1 MAYNNM
7 DKGGGGGGGGPLD
20 GQIDWGGNGGKI
32 YECWV
37 VQPCCDGYC
46 CATWFCCGCF
56 NACKMFAWSL
66 DQPCSIVN
74 HCLPYTCL
82 GPCVSCSMRHN
93 IRRKAGVAGGGPMN
107 GFIGDC
113 LFAYCLGACSYCQ
126 MLRAAHTLGGKG
138 SWDFFGDPKPEV
150 MSKPFKF
157 PPFME

>member
-56 NACKMFAWSL
+56 NACKVCDRRSDIATQLFCR
-66 DQPCSIVN
+66 CSRGRSTSRVR
-74 HCLPYTCL
+74 L
-82 GPCVSCSMRHN
+82 
-93 IRRKAGVAGGGPMN
+93 
-107 GFIGDC
+107 
-113 LFAYCLGACSYCQ
+113 
-126 MLRAAHTLGGKG
+126 
-138 SWDFFGDPKPEV
+138 
-150 MSKPFKF
+150 
-157 PPFME
+157 